1 MAPSPSRKSTPAAT
15 GNLRSRQKEERRTD
29 ILKAAIAVMST
40 RGYHQTRISDI
51 AEEAGVAY
59 GLVYHYFGS
68 KDKILSAVFESIW
81 ERFSR
86 RIEQIT
92 AHNLT
97 AEQKLVMIAMYML
110 DTYIA
115 RPDLIRLLVHE
126 VVRAR
131 NIEDLEDMEIVKR
144 IIGMIEDICRGG
156 VERGELDADADPRL
170 HALMFFGSVEMV
182 LQGLSS
188 NLYDAPSGAREVRR
202 IKQKVKAFLL
212 GGSFSKSK

>member
-1 MAPSPSRKSTPAAT
+1 MAASSRKSTPSS
-15 GNLRSRQKEERRTD
+15 GNLRTRQKEERRTH
-29 ILKAAIAVMST
+29 ILKAAIAVMAT
-40 RGYHQTRISDI
+40 KGYHQTRISDI

-81 ERFSR
+81 ERFSK

-115 RPDLIRLLVHE
+115 RPDLIRLLVRE
-126 VVRAR
+126 VVRAQ
-131 NIEDLEDMEIVKR
+131 NIEDLEDLEIVKR
-144 IIGMIEDICRGG
+144 IIGMIEAICRQG
-156 VERGELDADADPRL
+156 VELGELDADADPRL

-188 NLYDAPSGAREVRR
+188 NLYTAPKGAREVRL

-212 GGSFSKSK
+212 GGSFRKTD

>member
-1 MAPSPSRKSTPAAT
+1 MPPASSKKSTPPA

-29 ILKAAIAVMST
+29 ILKAAITVMASK
-40 RGYHQTRISDI
+40 GYHQTRISDI

-81 ERFSR
+81 ERFSK
-86 RIEQIT
+86 RIEHISSR
-92 AHNLT
+92 NLT
-97 AEQKLVMIAMYML
+97 MEQKLVMIAMYML
-110 DTYIA
+110 NTYAA

-131 NIEDLEDMEIVKR
+131 NIEDLEDMEIVRR
-144 IIGMIEDICRGG
+144 IIGMIEDICREG
-156 VERGELDADADPRL
+156 VERGELYADADPRL

-182 LQGLSS
+182 LSALSS
-188 NLYDAPSGAREVRR
+188 NLYDAPRGAREVRA
-202 IKQKVKAFLL
+202 IKQKVKTFVLA
-212 GGSFSKSK
+212 GSFRVED